1 MNIQRIKQGARIT
14 LYNGIYATLLGL
26 FFLVFMKLNMSLN
39 FSSITQLW
47 GFFTK
52 YNTAVAE
59 IFYLFNAL
67 VGLLLISNGLTVIF
81 LSYFIIKRKDK
92 MAWIILFLSGITMWA
107 GMLIISFF
115 LWNIL
120 LITLSLIGWTSFL
133 LGMLLPIRY
142 YIEKNYREY

>member
-1 MNIQRIKQGARIT
+1 MNIQRVKQGARLT
-14 LYNGIYATLLGL
+14 LYNGVYASLVGL
-26 FFLVFMKLNMSLN
+26 FFLIFMKLNMKLTFN
-39 FSSITQLW
+39 SITQLW

-52 YNTAVAE
+52 YNANIAQ

-67 VGLLLISNGLTVIF
+67 VGLLLISNGLTIIF

-115 LWNIL
+115 LWNLL

-133 LGMLLPIRY
+133 IGMLLPIRY